1 MMSAAEVSADHLASC
16 LARELKDCCL
26 FGMGGENMRSA
37 GVDIRIDITEKSSVG
52 IIEALKHI
60 PSHLSTLKALKNML
74 KEEKPD
80 ALILVDAQ
88 GFNMPLASYAKSL
101 GIKTV
106 YFIAPQE
113 WLWGTKKG
121 VEKVAKTI
129 DLIISIFKKEHDTY
143 KAAGGNSVY
152 YGHPLLDAAKPSMT
166 RDGFFRKFSLI
177 PGQKVVALCP
187 GSRSH
192 EIKSLLPVLMEVAG
206 RIKEA
211 QFVLPISSSKFKQRI
226 EAEIS
231 KSALNIKVIEGHNY
245 DVLAY
250 SDLVIAKSG
259 TIVLESVCLK
269 TPVIM
274 FYKLSPITYF
284 IGKYLLGIKLK
295 YYSMPN
301 ILAGRM
307 IIPEYVMWQATA
319 DNIYSESIK
328 VLDDPEKAKAG
339 YEEVRSILGQAGSL
353 KKTAQKIIE
362 FIRGREYNPQQ

>member
-1 MMSAAEVSADHLASC
+1 MSAAEVSADHLASC

-319 DNIYSESIK
+319 DNIYNEAK
-328 VLDDPEKAKAG
+328 RMLADPGKAKAG
-339 YEEVRSILGQAGSL
+339 YQEVISLLGQTGSI
-353 KKTAQKIIE
+353 KRSAQKIIE
-362 FIRGREYNPQQ
+362 FASSQEYNPQQ

>member
-1 MMSAAEVSADHLASC
+1 MSAAEVSADHLASY
-16 LARELKDCCL
+16 LAREMKDCYL

-60 PSHLSTLKALKNML
+60 PSHLSTLKSLKKMM

-88 GFNMPLASYAKSL
+88 GFNMPLASYAKSI
-101 GIKTV
+101 GIKTI

-166 RDGFFRKFSLI
+166 RDEFFRKFSLI

-187 GSRSH
+187 GSRGH
-192 EIKSLLPVLMEVAG
+192 EIKRLLPVLMEVAG
-206 RIKEA
+206 RIDGA
-211 QFVLPISSSKFKQRI
+211 QFILPISSSKFKGMI
-226 EAEIS
+226 EERIS
-231 KSALNIKVIEGHNY
+231 KTSLNIKIIEGHNY

-259 TIVLESVCLK
+259 TIVLESVCVG

-274 FYKLSPITYF
+274 FYKLSPITYY
-284 IGKYLLGIKLK
+284 IGKYLLKIKLDF
-295 YYSMPN
+295 YSMPN
-301 ILAGRM
+301 ILAGRS
-307 IIPEYVMWQATA
+307 IVPEYVMWQATA

-339 YEEVRSILGQAGSL
+339 YEEVRSILGQAGSI
-353 KKTAQKIIE
+353 KRSAQKIIE
-362 FIRGREYNPQQ
+362 FVRGQP